1 MVLWEPPWGRA
12 LGDSVWRRT
21 PFFSVSLSPSSFLP
35 GLVVPHAHPW
45 ETALGLRA
53 FAGKYL
59 GLYLAIPPPPVPALT
74 CHPSGWPSTVAAA
87 RALRQSSTLS
97 EHQPLLEGLSP
108 HTSMDKPGCGQDV
121 SQVPVTWM
129 QLVLGPDFED
139 R

>member
-1 MVLWEPPWGRA
+1 MGTSLGESFGGQCLEAHSLLLRLSISFLLSPWTGCATRSP
-12 LGDSVWRRT
+12 LGDRSGTEGICGEVFGPAPRR
-21 PFFSVSLSPSSFLP
+21 
-35 GLVVPHAHPW
+35 
-45 ETALGLRA
+45 
-53 FAGKYL
+53 
-59 GLYLAIPPPPVPALT
+59 PPPPVPALT

-108 HTSMDKPGCGQDV
+108 HTWMDKPGCGQDV

-129 QLVLGPDFED
+129 QLVLGPDLED

>member
-59 GLYLAIPPPPVPALT
+59 GLHLAAPLPPFLPSPATPPGGP
-74 CHPSGWPSTVAAA
+74 P
-87 RALRQSSTLS
+87 LS
-97 EHQPLLEGLSP
+97 QLHGLSDSP
-108 HTSMDKPGCGQDV
+108 LHSASISLSWRAYHRTPGWISPGAAKMCLK
-121 SQVPVTWM
+121 SQ
-129 QLVLGPDFED
+129 
-139 R
+139 